1 MGLQTRPGRLW
12 KAILHKKTAWCRVKQ
27 ALGLIEVHS
36 WSGSMAVLDRME
48 KAAGVELLQVE
59 INDLYGACIKVTGS
73 PADLDAALAAG
84 RAVAEAM
91 KIGCVAQIINAPDER
106 ARPAYEARAEFS
118 PLIEANLVHFPS
130 GTVPV
135 FASRKRDCPLSSPTN
150 AKEPKMTDEAPF
162 AIGMIETQGLTAVFE
177 AIDTACKA
185 ANVEVI
191 GREKLGGGYITVLI
205 KGDVAAVKAAVEAG
219 VAKVEG
225 LGKLIAGHV
234 IPRPS
239 KAVLSLLPKP

>member
-1 MGLQTRPGRLW
+1 M
-12 KAILHKKTAWCRVKQ
+12 
-27 ALGLIEVHS
+27 
-36 WSGSMAVLDRME
+36 MVLDRME
-48 KAAGVELLQVE
+48 KAASLELLQVE
-59 INDLYGACIKVTGS
+59 INDLLGACIKVAGS
-73 PADLDAALAAG
+73 PADLETALAAG
-84 RAVAEAM
+84 KAVAETM
-91 KIGCVAQIINAPDER
+91 KIGCVSQIITAPDER
-106 ARPAYEARAEFS
+106 ARRAYEAKPEFS
-118 PLIEANLVHFPS
+118 PLIETNLVHFPQE
-130 GTVPV
+130 T
-135 FASRKRDCPLSSPTN
+135 
-150 AKEPKMTDEAPF
+150 AKEAKMTNEASF

-205 KGDVAAVKAAVEAG
+205 KGDVAAVEAAVEAG